1 MKTKNILFAAGLLA
15 TTLQV
20 NAQVSTVLGST
31 KNPLKLEIDQRSPLC
46 NGDQNGK
53 ISITIG
59 GGKAPY
65 YVNNAQIEG
74 STFEVGP
81 LYAGNYHF
89 DIADDSTSFVSTDI
103 TLVNPA
109 PISVSSIVSNV
120 TSFHGSDGS
129 INLIVN
135 EPNVTFVW
143 EGISLNNNNTLAI
156 SEEDQTGLSAGHYGV
171 SVTNEIGCSSFFKF
185 EITQPNAPLVNGVSN
200 PQTVGG
206 TMPIISNVNVY
217 PNPSSGHVTLEADK
231 AVRSAVLT
239 NDLGIVL
246 EDINFT
252 TEGKLTSMDLNPGVY
267 TLISIDENGNR
278 SAERI
283 VIR

>member
-1 MKTKNILFAAGLLA
+1 MKTKNIFFAAA
-15 TTLQV
+15 FVASSLQIS
-20 NAQVSTVLGST
+20 AQVTTVIGTT
-31 KNPLKLEIDQRSPLC
+31 KNPLKLEIDQRSPFC
-46 NGDQNGK
+46 HDDKNGK

-74 STFEVGP
+74 STFEVGE
-81 LYAGNYHF
+81 LYAGDYHF
-89 DIADDSTSFVSTDI
+89 NITDDSTSTVSTDV

-120 TSFHGSDGS
+120 SSFHGTNGT

-143 EGISLNNNNTLAI
+143 EGISMNNNNNLMI
-156 SEEDQTGLSAGHYGV
+156 SQEDQTGLSAGFYGV
-171 SVTNEIGCSSFFKF
+171 SLTNEKGCTTFLKF
-185 EITQPNAPLVNGVSN
+185 EVTQPSAPVVNGASN

-206 TMPIISNVNVY
+206 SAPIVSNVSVY
-217 PNPSSGHVTLEADK
+217 PNPSSGQITLKAD
-231 AVRSAVLT
+231 ASVRSAVLT

-246 EDINFT
+246 ENINFT
-252 TEGKLTSMDLNPGVY
+252 NAGKLTSLDLNPGVY
-267 TLISIDENGNR
+267 TLISTDENGNR
-278 SAERI
+278 ATERI

>member
-1 MKTKNILFAAGLLA
+1 MKTKNIFFAAA
-15 TTLQV
+15 FIASSLQV
-20 NAQVSTVLGST
+20 SAQVSNIIGTT
-31 KNPLKLEIDQRSPLC
+31 KNPLKLEIDQRSPFC
-46 NGDQNGK
+46 KGDKNGK

-65 YVNNAQIEG
+65 YVNNAPLEG
-74 STFEVGP
+74 STFEIGA

-89 DIADDSTSFVSTDI
+89 EISDDSTSTVSTDI
-103 TLVNPA
+103 TLVDPA

-120 TSFHGSDGS
+120 SSFHGTNGS

-143 EGISLNNNNTLAI
+143 EGISLNNNNNLVI
-156 SEEDQTGLSAGHYGV
+156 SQEDQTGLSAGFYGV
-171 SVTNEIGCSSFFKF
+171 SVTNEIGCSTFLKF
-185 EITQPNAPLVNGVSN
+185 EVTQPSAPVVTGVSN

-206 TMPIISNVNVY
+206 SMPIISNVTVY
-217 PNPSSGHVTLEADK
+217 PNPSSGQVTLKAD
-231 AVRSAVLT
+231 ASVRSAVLT

-246 EDINFT
+246 EDIHFT
-252 TEGKLTSMDLNPGVY
+252 NDAKLTSLDLNPGVY
-267 TLISIDENGNR
+267 TLTSIDENGNR
-278 SAERI
+278 ATERI